1 MIFQSIASIFVIVG
15 IYLLFDLSPEKVTED
30 LLNIMTPKESL
41 REEVRNLRGNKKRH
55 KLYSA
60 VMNFKNALSSTGK
73 GGKQFSLVCFLSLIL
88 MAGGVILS
96 LFINNIFLMPV
107 FAAAG
112 ALIPFFYTANTLSYY
127 EKQTREE
134 LETALSIITNS
145 YIRSDDIILAVE
157 ENKEYIKP
165 PLNSVFGTF
174 MVEARRVSANI
185 KKALYNLKEK
195 LDNDI
200 FKEWCDALIQCQDDR
215 TLKDTLLP
223 IVAKLTDVR
232 VVNNEVKTL
241 LSSARMEYLM
251 MALLVVGNIPL
262 LYFLNKDWFHALV
275 FNTSGKVV
283 LGICGA
289 VILVTA
295 LFMLKFT
302 KPIEYKR

>member
-1 MIFQSIASIFVIVG
+1 MIFQCIASIFVIVG
-15 IYLLFDLSPEKVTED
+15 IYLLLGLTPEKVTED
-30 LLNIMTPKESL
+30 LLNIMTPKDSL

-55 KLYSA
+55 KLYTA
-60 VMNFKNALSSTGK
+60 VMNFKNALSATGK
-73 GGKQFSLVCFLSLIL
+73 GKQFSLVCFLSLVL

-107 FAAAG
+107 FAVAG
-112 ALIPFFYTANTLSYY
+112 ALVPFFYTANTISYY

-145 YIRSDDIILAVE
+145 YIRTDDIILAVE

-165 PLNSVFGTF
+165 PLNNVFGTF
-174 MVEARRVSANI
+174 AVEAKTVSSNI
-185 KKALYNLKEK
+185 KKALYNLKEN

-223 IVAKLTDVR
+223 IVSKLTDVR

-289 VILVTA
+289 VILVTS